1 MAKNFAAE
9 GVTTVEQV
17 EEKLS
22 DYVLQSGDIAVAF
35 STGNIVPH
43 YSEENILPVK
53 MFHDG
58 AIDKVFEATAEVVEE
73 AVISSLYHA
82 ETVTGI
88 RKKTVFALSRY
99 I

>member
-1 MAKNFAAE
+1 M
-9 GVTTVEQV
+9 
-17 EEKLS
+17 
-22 DYVLQSGDIAVAF
+22 
-35 STGNIVPH
+35 
-43 YSEENILPVK
+43 K